1 MERCLHC
8 MEIYDE
14 QYDVCPY
21 CGFQRGTPP
30 DIKYHL
36 YPGTVIADRYIIGT
50 VIGHGGFG
58 VTYVAWDT
66 QLSIETAVKEFYPA
80 GLVSRSAE
88 TTDLINMSAESDQE
102 YKAGIDRFL
111 EEAKTIAQFNKEKD
125 IVHVYDYLRENNT
138 AYIVM
143 EYIEGKTLESSLKS
157 YPDER
162 MPVEQAVDI
171 VKKIAR
177 ALKTIHA
184 NGTIHRDLSPGN
196 IVLCNDGSVKILDF
210 GAARLFTAEKSQNL
224 SVILKPGYAP
234 PEQYGGRTTQ
244 DERTDLYALGAVLY
258 RMVVGEMP
266 PEALERSKEQDM
278 TRPGVLREDL
288 PIWVD
293 RIIMKA
299 MALNQDDRFHNASE
313 FEEALNKGVQ
323 FILQEKSTSEREE
336 SATNIIM
343 VVVWIILMCGVLY
356 GVYWYTHLT
365 IKLEWL
371 LQLGG

>member
-14 QYDVCPY
+14 EYDVCPY

-66 QLSIETAVKEFYPA
+66 QLGIKTAIKEFYPV
-80 GLVSRSAE
+80 GLVSRSSQ
-88 TTDLINMSAESDQE
+88 TMDLIHMGADSDQE
-102 YKAGIDRFL
+102 YQAGIDRFL
-111 EEAKTIAQFNKEKD
+111 AEAKTIAQFNKESN
-125 IVHVYDYLRENNT
+125 IVHVYDYLRANNT

-143 EYIEGKTLESSLKS
+143 EYVEGETLESYLKQ
-157 YPDER
+157 YPEGR
-162 MPVEQAVDI
+162 MPVEEAI
-171 VKKIAR
+171 ELAKKIAC
-177 ALKTIHA
+177 ALKVIHKG
-184 NGTIHRDLSPGN
+184 GTIHRDISPGN
-196 IVLCNDGSVKILDF
+196 IMICENRDIKILDF
-210 GAARLFTAEKSQNL
+210 GAARLFTAEKSQSL

-234 PEQYGGRTTQ
+234 PEQYASRTKQ

-258 RMVVGEMP
+258 RMVIGKVP
-266 PEALERSKEQDM
+266 PEALERTKENDM
-278 TRPGVLREDL
+278 TRPGILRQDL
-288 PIWVD
+288 PSWVD

-299 MALNQDDRFHNASE
+299 MALDPAERFHNASE
-313 FEEALNKGVQ
+313 FEEALNRGVFFQ
-323 FILQEKSTSEREE
+323 KPEDTSSEREE

-343 VVVWIILMCGVLY
+343 IVVWILLLIGIFY
-356 GVYWYTHLT
+356 GVNWYTNLT
-365 IKLEWL
+365 VKPEWL
-371 LQLGG
+371 IQLGG

>member
-14 QYDVCPY
+14 EYDVCPY

-66 QLSIETAVKEFYPA
+66 QLGMKTAIKEFYPA
-80 GLVSRSAE
+80 GLVNRSLL
-88 TTDLINMSAESDQE
+88 TMDLINMGADSEQE
-102 YKAGIDRFL
+102 YHAGIDRFL
-111 EEAKTIAQFNKEKD
+111 EEAKTIAQFNKESN
-125 IVHVYDYLRENNT
+125 IVHVYDYLRANNT

-143 EYIEGKTLESSLKS
+143 EYVEGETLESYLKQ
-157 YPDER
+157 YPEGR
-162 MPVEQAVDI
+162 MPVEEAI
-171 VKKIAR
+171 ELAKKIAC
-177 ALKTIHA
+177 ALKVIHKG
-184 NGTIHRDLSPGN
+184 GTIHRDISPGN
-196 IVLCNDGSVKILDF
+196 IMICENRDIKILDF
-210 GAARLFTAEKSQNL
+210 GAARLFTAEKSQSL

-234 PEQYGGRTTQ
+234 PEQYASRTKQ

-258 RMVVGEMP
+258 RMVIGKVP
-266 PEALERSKEQDM
+266 PEALERTKENDM
-278 TRPGVLREDL
+278 TRPGILRQEL
-288 PIWVD
+288 PSWVD

-299 MALNQDDRFHNASE
+299 MALDPAERFHNASE
-313 FEEALNKGVQ
+313 FEEALNRGVFFQ
-323 FILQEKSTSEREE
+323 KPEDTSSEREE

-343 VVVWIILMCGVLY
+343 IVVWILLLIGIFY
-356 GVYWYTHLT
+356 GVNWYTNLT
-365 IKLEWL
+365 VKPEWL
-371 LQLGG
+371 IQLGG

>member
-1 MERCLHC
+1 
-8 MEIYDE
+8 
-14 QYDVCPY
+14 
-21 CGFQRGTPP
+21 
-30 DIKYHL
+30 
-36 YPGTVIADRYIIGT
+36 
-50 VIGHGGFG
+50 
-58 VTYVAWDT
+58 
-66 QLSIETAVKEFYPA
+66 
-80 GLVSRSAE
+80 
-88 TTDLINMSAESDQE
+88 
-102 YKAGIDRFL
+102 
-111 EEAKTIAQFNKEKD
+111 
-125 IVHVYDYLRENNT
+125 
-138 AYIVM
+138 
-143 EYIEGKTLESSLKS
+143 
-157 YPDER
+157 

-171 VKKIAR
+171 VKKIAG

-196 IVLCNDGSVKILDF
+196 IMLCNDGSVKILDF

-234 PEQYGGRTTQ
+234 PEQYGGRTKQ

-313 FEEALNKGVQ
+313 FEEALNKEVQ

-343 VVVWIILMCGVLY
+343 VVVWLILMCGVLY

-365 IKLEWL
+365 IKPEWL

>member
-14 QYDVCPY
+14 EYDVCPY

-66 QLSIETAVKEFYPA
+66 QLGMKTAIKEFYPA
-80 GLVSRSAE
+80 GLVNRSLL
-88 TTDLINMSAESDQE
+88 TMDLINMGADSEQE
-102 YKAGIDRFL
+102 YHAGIDRFL
-111 EEAKTIAQFNKEKD
+111 EEAKTIAQFNKESN
-125 IVHVYDYLRENNT
+125 IVHVYDYLRANNT

-143 EYIEGKTLESSLKS
+143 EYVEGETLESYLKQ
-157 YPDER
+157 YPEGR
-162 MPVEQAVDI
+162 MPVEEAI
-171 VKKIAR
+171 ELAKKIAC
-177 ALKTIHA
+177 ALKVIHKG
-184 NGTIHRDLSPGN
+184 GTIHRDISPGN
-196 IVLCNDGSVKILDF
+196 IMICENRDIKILDF
-210 GAARLFTAEKSQNL
+210 GAARLFTAEKSQSL

-234 PEQYGGRTTQ
+234 PEQYASRTKQ

-258 RMVVGEMP
+258 RMVIGKVP
-266 PEALERSKEQDM
+266 PEALERTKENDM
-278 TRPGVLREDL
+278 TRPGILRQDL
-288 PIWVD
+288 PSWVD

-299 MALNQDDRFHNASE
+299 MALDPAERFHNASE
-313 FEEALNKGVQ
+313 FEEALNRGVFFQ
-323 FILQEKSTSEREE
+323 KPEDTSSEREE

-343 VVVWIILMCGVLY
+343 IVVWILLLIGIFY
-356 GVYWYTHLT
+356 GVNWYTNLT
-365 IKLEWL
+365 VKPEWL
-371 LQLGG
+371 IQLGG